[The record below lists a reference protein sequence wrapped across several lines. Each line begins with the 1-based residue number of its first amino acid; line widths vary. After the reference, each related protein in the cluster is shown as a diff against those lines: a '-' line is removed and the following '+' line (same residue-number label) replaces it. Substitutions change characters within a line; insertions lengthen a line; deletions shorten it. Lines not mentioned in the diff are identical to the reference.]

1 MRSAEPAF
9 LGVKEAAD
17 AIRTGMLSPVE
28 LMEACL
34 LQIRALDGDLRAW
47 AHVDAAGALAAARE
61 RESEARAGRLRGPLH
76 GVAVG
81 VKDIF
86 DVAGMPTTGG
96 ARSFAHTRPV
106 ADAAS
111 VARIRA
117 AGAVVLGKT
126 VTTEF
131 AYRDPAPTRN
141 PWNQGHTP
149 GGSSAGSAAAVA
161 ARMVPLALGSQT
173 VGSVLRPAAYCGVVG
188 FKGTH
193 GLVPVAGVIPL
204 AWSLDHVGALAR
216 SVGDT
221 ALAMSV
227 LAGREL
233 QAPAVT
239 APRLAVAPELAA
251 RASREVAAHLDAV
264 ADAFARAGATVSKI
278 ELPASF
284 AELAAA
290 GLTVLEAE
298 AAAYHEPS
306 FLEHAAD
313 YSPEMRRLVEAGL
326 RLSATAY
333 VRANRARLAFRED
346 VMPLLAAHD
355 ALLCPTAPAPAPAGL
370 GSTGDGSLCAP
381 WSNAGVPAITL
392 PSGIASSGLPHAIQ
406 LVQAAGASGRLL
418 SVAAWCERV
427 LDFTQAPAPSPSAR
441 A

>member
-1 MRSAEPAF
+1 MRSAEPTRLDAR
-9 LGVKEAAD
+9 EAAD
-17 AIRTGMLSPVE
+17 AIRTGAVSPVE
-28 LMEACL
+28 LVEACL
-34 LQIRALDGDLRAW
+34 ARIRALDVALEAW
-47 AHVDAAGALAAARE
+47 AHVDADGALAVARE
-61 RESEARAGRLRGPLH
+61 REAEARAGRLCGPLH
-76 GVAVG
+76 GVPVG

-96 ARSFAHTRPV
+96 ARPFAHTRPS
-106 ADAAS
+106 ADAAA

-117 AGAVVLGKT
+117 AGAIVLGKT

-141 PWNQGHTP
+141 PWNHGHTP

-204 AWSLDHVGALAR
+204 AWSLDHVGVLTR
-216 SVGDT
+216 SVADA

-227 LAGREL
+227 LAGRDL
-233 QAPAVT
+233 TPLLVS
-239 APRLAVAPELAA
+239 APRLALAPELLS
-251 RASREVAAHLDAV
+251 RASREVAAHTEAV

-284 AELAAA
+284 RELPAA

-298 AAAYHEPS
+298 AAAYHEPW
-306 FLEHAAD
+306 FGKHADD
-313 YSPEMRRLVEAGL
+313 YGPEMRSLVEAGL
-326 RLSATAY
+326 GLSATAY
-333 VRANRARLAFRED
+333 VSANRARLAFRED

-355 ALLCPTAPAPAPAGL
+355 ALLCPTGPAPAPAGL

-381 WSNAGVPAITL
+381 WSNAGVPAISL
-392 PSGIASSGLPHAIQ
+392 PSGVASSGLPHAIQ
-406 LVQAAGASGRLL
+406 LVQAAGASSRLL
-418 SVAAWCERV
+418 AVAAWCERQ
-427 LDFTQAPAPSPSAR
+427 LGFTQAPASRPPVR

>member
-1 MRSAEPAF
+1 MRSVEPVSLDARAAAE
-9 LGVKEAAD
+9 
-17 AIRTGMLSPVE
+17 AIRAGAVSPIE
-28 LMEACL
+28 LVEACL
-34 LQIRALDGDLRAW
+34 ARIHALDGELRAW
-47 AHVDAAGALAAARE
+47 AHVDGDGARAVARE
-61 RESEARAGRLRGPLH
+61 CQAEARAGRPRGPLH
-76 GVAVG
+76 GVPVA

-96 ARSFAHTRPV
+96 AKSFAHTRPST
-106 ADAAS
+106 DATA

-117 AGAVVLGKT
+117 AGAIILGKT

-141 PWNQGHTP
+141 PWNHGHTP

-204 AWSLDHVGALAR
+204 AWSLDHVGVLTR
-216 SVGDT
+216 SVADA

-227 LAGREL
+227 LAGRDL
-233 QAPAVT
+233 APSAMS
-239 APRLAVAPELAA
+239 APRLALAPELLG
-251 RASREVAAHLDAV
+251 RASPEVATQIEAA

-278 ELPASF
+278 DLPPSWRD
-284 AELAAA
+284 LAAA

-298 AAAYHEPS
+298 AAAYHEPL
-306 FLEHAAD
+306 FVKHADQYGA
-313 YSPEMRRLVEAGL
+313 EMRRLIEAGL
-326 RLSATAY
+326 RLAATAY
-333 VRANRARLAFRED
+333 VGANRARLAFRVE

-370 GSTGDGSLCAP
+370 GSTGDGSLCSP

-406 LVQAAGASGRLL
+406 LVQAAGASSRLL
-418 SVAAWCERV
+418 GVAAWCERV
-427 LDFTQAPAPSPSAR
+427 LGFTRIPGG
-441 A
+441 